1 MHTHHHHHHRH
12 HTYTHTHTH
21 THTHTPMQA
30 VFDTLTNQDF
40 ISYIIVIFLT
50 VFMFTLPFNLLWSGL
65 LENYNTI
72 ASSYLRILDAMFEW
86 ELLVL
91 DITSLPTDYYLHDS
105 HGIFA
110 LSWLRFIFAAK
121 TFYLLWMFVALVLMN
136 LFIGESS

>member
-1 MHTHHHHHHRH
+1 
-12 HTYTHTHTH
+12 
-21 THTHTPMQA
+21 
-30 VFDTLTNQDF
+30 
-40 ISYIIVIFLT
+40 
-50 VFMFTLPFNLLWSGL
+50 MFTLPFNLLWSGL
-65 LENYNTI
+65 VENYNTI

-121 TFYLLWMFVALVLMN
+121 MFYLLWMFVALVLMN
-136 LFIGESS
+136 LFIGTSLLGHVHVCVGPRVGSCGGPCVCGSLLPLRLG